1 MSDNDNIVLCY
12 PNYAETATLSDGSY
26 TSQLPRDNAKRGV
39 ISRKARTTSTALEDT
54 KVTITL
60 PRSRGL
66 GVIAIA
72 GHNFSTSA
80 EWQIT
85 LYDEDGV
92 TEIHKS
98 EKMFVWPALYSTEQ
112 MEWEDDTFW
121 LGSVSEEERQ
131 FLTPLALYFV
141 PDIGIQNTKVVSIDF
156 FDEGNVDGYIQFG
169 KIFVSQT
176 WQPERNASLGIS
188 FGNEINTEV
197 ESSLDN
203 TEYFDRKRAK
213 RSVNFTLDRLTEEEA
228 FSRIFSMQM
237 QQGIDKEV
245 LFAYNK
251 ENNQFSYYRR
261 FLGRLQTVDAISE
274 PYVDR
279 KHQAPMKIIE
289 II

>member
-12 PNYAETATLSDGSY
+12 PNYVEVSTLSGGSY

-39 ISRKARTTSTALEDT
+39 ISRKARTTTTGVDDT

-60 PRSRGL
+60 QRGRNI

-80 EWQIT
+80 EWRIT
-85 LYDEDGV
+85 LYGEDGV
-92 TEIHKS
+92 TEIHNS
-98 EKMFVWPALYSTEQ
+98 GKMFVWPALYSSDQ
-112 MEWEDDTFW
+112 LEWEDDSFW

-141 PDIGIQNTKVVSIDF
+141 PDVGLINTKVVSIEL
-156 FDEGNVDGYIQFG
+156 FDESNSDGYLQFG
-169 KIFVSQT
+169 KVFVSQT
-176 WQPERNASLGIS
+176 WQPSRNASLGIS
-188 FGNEINTEV
+188 FSNEINTEV
-197 ESSLDN
+197 EMSLDN

-213 RSVNFTLDRLTEEEA
+213 RSVGFTLDRLTEEEA

-261 FLGRLQTVDAISE
+261 FLGRLQSVDAISE

-279 KHQAPMKIIE
+279 KHQSPMKIIE